1 MHVQLRL
8 VAAIVLAASLAGSA
22 QTAAPELPDAARL
35 SLHVLDLTAENLQL
49 RIALVN
55 AEREQLL
62 ATLQRDGYT
71 LQRSASGWSYVE
83 AAK

>member
-8 VAAIVLAASLAGSA
+8 VAAIVLAASLVGSA

-35 SLHVLDLTAENLQL
+35 SLQVLDLTAENLQL
-49 RIALVN
+49 RMALVN
-55 AEREQLL
+55 AERAQLL
-62 ATLQRDGYT
+62 ATLQKDGYT